1 MQKALWWLS
10 VAKEDSDVLQ
20 EIQGV
25 FEFLFCLTLSCFF
38 FFGGNVAG
46 RGGQFGLT
54 HSATEKWRL
63 SEIY

>member
-38 FFGGNVAG
+38 FLGGMWPDAVG
-46 RGGQFGLT
+46 SSG
-54 HSATEKWRL
+54 
-63 SEIY
+63 